1 MAEEG
6 IISLKEF
13 KELSKNEKKKFT
25 KEKLMKILLN
35 TESPDLSSL
44 TNAIKELNKIIND
57 FKKVQVDNSFK
68 IVQLTVELARVK
80 NENAELRTDFSTR
93 INNLE

>member
-35 TESPDLSSL
+35 TESPDLGRL